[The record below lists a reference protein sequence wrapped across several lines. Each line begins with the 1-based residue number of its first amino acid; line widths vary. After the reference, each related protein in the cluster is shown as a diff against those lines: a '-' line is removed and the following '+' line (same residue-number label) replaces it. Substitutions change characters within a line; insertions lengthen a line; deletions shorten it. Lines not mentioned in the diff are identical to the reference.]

1 MLLNKYLWHIHMDNN
16 TTSLSMFNDNCQNV
30 LKRVGSRI
38 VSIRIS
44 LRNVINGWPIISSSL
59 HHHQTTLLRHL
70 HLIDIEPGEFNKL
83 INNRFVKQLHTLV
96 IELTKDSVFHS
107 QREEGAYLAKVCLQ
121 LPDLRICRLPFDFCR
136 FGRENLSNARA
147 PLLMNLPNISST
159 VYLHTLSVGIKTF
172 RFLERLVICIPN
184 IQNLSFGIQ
193 HEDIYEDEN
202 LDLTQMPS
210 PIDARQ
216 LRYLFRLSMNCEDKI
231 SFHKAVALLSS
242 IFGQLTYLSLKL
254 LATTSISD
262 RLIITVHVK
271 NDLEEKKILNSFLNA
286 PFVNQSEQRSKKIIQ
301 EIDDWSVCEN
311 SYCFTLSTL
320 PHNEIKIPS
329 YLFPTKPNK
338 TYEKSMEAIDL
349 FPHANE
355 LVLRA
360 YKQKNCFSEFG
371 NCQSFTSS
379 SIPWTLIRKISIEE
393 DVNITAIELESILQM
408 ASHVHT
414 LSIADFRGYLPRAIL
429 HNHNDLGTRV
439 NKQID
444 SFDTDDCSLRLHN
457 AKDFCKLISYRLPNL
472 KELSF
477 SIYEVFREK
486 DKSTKKVIDLT
497 HFLVDHLQQLVFLSI
512 IISSETNSKTR
523 CFPHKIRRQLYE
535 QPLNR
540 SYRLQCSS
548 QLIQIWL

>member
-1 MLLNKYLWHIHMDNN
+1 
-16 TTSLSMFNDNCQNV
+16 
-30 LKRVGSRI
+30 
-38 VSIRIS
+38 
-44 LRNVINGWPIISSSL
+44 
-59 HHHQTTLLRHL
+59 
-70 HLIDIEPGEFNKL
+70 
-83 INNRFVKQLHTLV
+83 
-96 IELTKDSVFHS
+96 
-107 QREEGAYLAKVCLQ
+107 
-121 LPDLRICRLPFDFCR
+121 
-136 FGRENLSNARA
+136 
-147 PLLMNLPNISST
+147 
-159 VYLHTLSVGIKTF
+159 
-172 RFLERLVICIPN
+172 
-184 IQNLSFGIQ
+184 
-193 HEDIYEDEN
+193 
-202 LDLTQMPS
+202 MPS

-216 LRYLFRLSMNCEDKI
+216 LRYLFRLSVNCEDKI

-242 IFGQLTYLSLKL
+242 VFGQLTYLSLKL

-262 RLIITVHVK
+262 RLIITGDTIQNLCISRLKSSTFYRFNLLVHVK

-320 PHNEIKIPS
+320 PYNEIKIPS

-338 TYEKSMEAIDL
+338 TYEISMEAIDL

-360 YKQKNCFSEFG
+360 CKQKNCFSEFG
-371 NCQSFTSS
+371 NCQSFISS
-379 SIPWTLIRKISIEE
+379 LIPWTLIRKISIEE
-393 DVNITAIELESILQM
+393 DVNITAIEFESILQM

-414 LSIADFRGYLPRAIL
+414 LSIAGFRGYLSRAIL
-429 HNHNDLGTRV
+429 HNQNDLGTRV

-486 DKSTKKVIDLT
+486 DKSTKKIIDLI
-497 HFLVDHLQQLVFLSI
+497 HFLVDHLQQLVFLSL

-540 SYRLQCSS
+540 SYRLKCSS